1 MMQKFELRFWDV
13 ITPMLTVLQGQV
25 FRLRRPTGRK
35 IAVIK
40 EVAASLTQIDQHTFL
55 RASIFAATCGFLTG
69 TIFYLVLFAAT
80 RF

>member
-13 ITPMLTVLQGQV
+13 VTPMLTVLQGQV

-35 IAVIK
+35 ITVIK
-40 EVAASLTQIDQHTFL
+40 EVAASLTQTDQHTFL
-55 RASIFAATCGFLTG
+55 RASVFAATCGFLTG